1 MDIKSSKIW
10 AGGCWINGKFHRAQ
24 WKLSSIIVPSDW
36 KGRWLHVCV
45 CARVRVCGGGGVW
58 IMDDLNKSPA
68 YEVKLEVVSCDLG
81 RIQYVNINIKTIAKY
96 VFIYEVL

>member
-1 MDIKSSKIW
+1 
-10 AGGCWINGKFHRAQ
+10 
-24 WKLSSIIVPSDW
+24 
-36 KGRWLHVCV
+36 
-45 CARVRVCGGGGVW
+45 
-58 IMDDLNKSPA
+58 MDDLNKSSA